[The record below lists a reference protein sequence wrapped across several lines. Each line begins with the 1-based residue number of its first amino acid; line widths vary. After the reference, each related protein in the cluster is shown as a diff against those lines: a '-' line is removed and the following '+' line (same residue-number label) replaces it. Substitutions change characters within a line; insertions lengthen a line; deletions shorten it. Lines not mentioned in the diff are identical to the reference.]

1 MKLYNARSFVIVL
14 GLLTTAQQAWAAD
27 AAKTETLDDLAAYI
41 SLGHLSGE
49 AHELVYNPDGSK
61 LSELI
66 WDMDHA
72 LVVNGGLS
80 WQAAERLKFY
90 GNVSLGLAAD
100 NYMDDYD
107 WEFSPPPAEPN
118 LHSWHHD
125 TELDHYYS
133 VDLGLGYLLHKNG
146 TNDVSLLGGFK
157 HTSIK
162 WTALGGCYNYD
173 GDEGCFND
181 GDKVISYQLSLPAA
195 YLGLGYLGN
204 LDRWTLSLEGR
215 GGMTLSMAKGDDDH
229 WLRDINF
236 VDELES
242 EPYIALNGKAAYA
255 LTGKADLVGS
265 VAYDKF
271 FKMKGETT
279 TTDKNSEEVTQ
290 SGYDSGGADLYTLN
304 IAVGVN
310 YRF

>member
-1 MKLYNARSFVIVL
+1 MKLCKARSIAVVL

-27 AAKTETLDDLAAYI
+27 VASTETGDDFAAYI
-41 SLGHLSGE
+41 SLGHLSGV

-80 WQAAERLKFY
+80 WQAAERLRFY

-100 NYMDDYD
+100 NYMDDFD
-107 WEFSPPPAEPN
+107 WEVFPPPAEPN
-118 LHSWHHD
+118 LHSWHDD

-133 VDLGLGYLLHKNG
+133 VDVGLGYLLHTNG
-146 TNDVSLLGGFK
+146 TNDFSLLGGFK

-162 WTALGGCYNYD
+162 WTALGGCFNYN

-181 GDKVISYQLSLPAA
+181 GDKVISYRLSLPAA
-195 YLGLGYLGN
+195 YLGLGYLGDF
-204 LDRWTLSLEGR
+204 DRWTLSLEGR
-215 GGMTLSMAKGDDDH
+215 AGMTLSMAEAEDDH
-229 WLRDINF
+229 WLTGVNF

-255 LTGKADLVGS
+255 LTDKADLVGS
-265 VAYDKF
+265 MAYDKF
-271 FKMKGETT
+271 FRMKGETT
-279 TTDKNSEEVTQ
+279 NTNTVSGGVTQ

-304 IAVGVN
+304 IAIGVN